1 MRRQTLFRAAVA
13 AAATIGLTTA
23 VTPLTAGAAFAADT
37 PPEVT
42 IPAEQRPDHN
52 AAVLNGAGETGYL
65 SGWKQDGFNWTT
77 YADGFT
83 KPLAMPD
90 GMTVAYGTGSDWIA
104 FTGDDGRTVVQRN
117 MKNGSTR
124 TMTIPPDQGFLAVV
138 GETVMTEQRGVSGHS
153 VHRLSWR
160 DGTVRDEY
168 AGGAQSDDVLPLDSD
183 QDGMLFTA
191 KYGDFGWVEWAPA
204 SGYGGST
211 HLDDVPYG
219 TVLSGSRIAQWH
231 DDGRMTVWNKA
242 DINKLA
248 QAGDPG
254 LKPAFDFKVPRT
266 DGARVLGTVGDNVVL
281 ARRIAA
287 DGGTTYS
294 SLNYRLVAVPFGGGP
309 EREIFARSTAM
320 PQFRADGTML
330 IARVQDGKQ
339 AVVAVGAPGADG
351 TFAVTEVAPAPLV
364 RTTAFGTYLAQGRL
378 STLDHVLGDDER
390 PVRLRGTDLTVSGAP
405 KAGVRVERGVDPKV
419 FAKGCA
425 DDSCPPLQPTGD
437 GRLVYRA
444 DDGLRV
450 VDDGGSLPGRTVVDR
465 NRFGSPGPLDA
476 SGRYVATSN
485 FSTIWVFDL
494 DKGEMVYSGHRYDDA
509 YALNGSTL
517 WLETATGSAE
527 ALDVRTGKTLATVKV
542 SDCDITSLQANGTNL
557 LWECGSSA
565 SGVYDTAAK
574 RNVALPAHQSARL
587 GDGYV
592 AWQQGGVLSVTD
604 VRGASGTRALG
615 TPKRGEPGKGWAVD
629 RFGGPVAYT
638 DAEDAIHVVP
648 TGIPTSAL
656 SVLDMDAPGRVN
668 VNSGPW
674 TPRWWLSKPAASW
687 RLTLK
692 NSAGATVRTLSGGEA
707 RGLVKPAWDGK
718 ADGGQYAANGAYT
731 WTLTVTPADGQGAAL
746 TRTGTVG
753 LTGGAPVA
761 RDFVG
766 AGGPDGRADLLALTP
781 SGRFDL
787 RTGPG
792 VAGEAQAQGEGWTG
806 ANALTAAIPYRDVN
820 GDRCNDVLVRM
831 ASGELRAYTPA
842 CGAPLTPSTA
852 YRSLGR
858 GWNAYD
864 TLVSP
869 GDVDGDGRADLV
881 ARTSGGDLYVYSD
894 NGALGFKEPV
904 KAGWGWGGLLVVG
917 AGDLTGDG
925 KGDLLARDAAGVLW
939 TYPGN
944 GKGGFADRIRLGAG
958 WGGFDALVG
967 AGDLDGDGRPDLLA
981 REKNGTLWL
990 YPGAGNGA
998 FGERKLLGGGWNMY
1012 KSLY

>member
-13 AAATIGLTTA
+13 AAATIGLTAA

-37 PPEVT
+37 PTEVT

-77 YADGFT
+77 YADGVT
-83 KPLAMPD
+83 RPLAMPD
-90 GMTVAYGTGSDWIA
+90 GMTVAYGTGSDWLA

-117 MKNGSTR
+117 MKNGATR
-124 TMTIPPDQGFLAVV
+124 SLTVPPDQNFLAVV
-138 GETVMTEQRGVSGHS
+138 GETVMTEQIGMSGHS
-153 VHRLSWR
+153 VHRLSFR
-160 DGTVRDEY
+160 DGIRDEY
-168 AGGAQSDDVLPLDSD
+168 VGGAQSEDVLPLDSD
-183 QDGMLFTA
+183 QDGLLFTA
-191 KYGDFGWVEWAPA
+191 KYGDFDWVEWAPA
-204 SGYGGST
+204 NGYGGST
-211 HLDDVPYG
+211 RLDDVPYG
-219 TVLSGSRIAQWH
+219 TVLSGSHIAQWH

-242 DINKLA
+242 DITKTA
-248 QAGDPG
+248 QTGDPG

-320 PQFRADGTML
+320 PQFKTDGTML
-330 IARVQDGKQ
+330 IARVADGRQ

-364 RTTAFGTYLAQGRL
+364 RTATRGMSLAQGRL
-378 STLDHVLGDDER
+378 STLDHVPADDGR
-390 PVRLRGTDLTVSGAP
+390 PVRLRGTDLAVSGTP
-405 KAGVRVERGVDPKV
+405 KAGERVERGTDAKT
-419 FAKGCA
+419 FAKDCA
-425 DDSCPPLQPTGD
+425 DDSCPAIKPTGD

-450 VDDGGSLPGRTVVDR
+450 LDESASLPGRTVADPSW
-465 NRFGSPGPLDA
+465 FGSLGPLEV
-476 SGRYVATSN
+476 SGRYTATIGN
-485 FSTIWVFDL
+485 LALRVLDL
-494 DKGEMVYSGHRYDDA
+494 DTGTTVYSGHSSNDA

-517 WLETATGSAE
+517 WAETTTGSAE
-527 ALDVRTGKTLATVKV
+527 ALDVRTGKTLATAKV

-604 VRGASGTRALG
+604 VRGTSGTRALG
-615 TPKRGEPGKGWAVD
+615 TPKPGEPGKGWAVD

-638 DAEDAIHVVP
+638 DAEEAVHVVP

-656 SVLDMDAPGRVN
+656 SVLDTDTPARAN
-668 VNSGPW
+668 ANSGPW
-674 TPRWWLSKPAASW
+674 APRWWLNKPAASW
-687 RLTLK
+687 QLTLK
-692 NSAGATVRTLSGGEA
+692 NGAGATVRTLTGGEA
-707 RGLVKPAWDGK
+707 RGLVKPTWDGK
-718 ADGGQYAANGAYT
+718 ADGGQYATNGGYA
-731 WTLTVTPADGQGAAL
+731 WALTVTPADGQGAAL

-753 LTGGAPVA
+753 LTGAGAVA

-792 VAGEAQAQGEGWTG
+792 VATSAQAVGDGWTG
-806 ANALTAAIPYRDVN
+806 ANAMTAAIAFRDVN

-831 ASGELRAYTPA
+831 ATGELRAYTPP
-842 CGAPLTPSTA
+842 CGAALTPSTA
-852 YRSLGR
+852 YQSLGM

-869 GDVDGDGRADLV
+869 GDVDGDGRPDLV
-881 ARTSGGDLYVYSD
+881 ARTPGGDLYVYSD
-894 NGALGFKEPV
+894 NGALGFKDPV
-904 KAGWGWGGLLVVG
+904 KAGWGWGGLLIVG

-925 KGDLLARDAAGVLW
+925 RGDLLARDSAGVLW

-944 GKGGFADRIRLGAG
+944 GKGGFADRIRLGGG
-958 WGGFDALVG
+958 WGGFNSLVG

-981 REKNGTLWL
+981 RENGGSLWL

-998 FGERKLLGGGWNMY
+998 FGERKPLGGGWNMY